1 MQSGPTPLFVV
12 PRIYLASKSP
22 RRRELLKQIGVS
34 FEMLLFREQPPRG
47 TDVDESPLPGE
58 SPRAYVER
66 VSLLKAEMGWLRV
79 VQRSLR
85 KHPVLAADTTV
96 ALGDRI
102 LGKPANREE
111 AAEMLQ
117 ALSGRDHQ
125 VFTAVAVKLD
135 TTVHLTVTESIVTFA
150 KLSDREIQAYVHS
163 GEPVDKAG
171 GYGIQGAAQAFI
183 PQIAGSYSGVMG
195 LPLFETVELLRR
207 FPA

>member
-1 MQSGPTPLFVV
+1 MMQGGPTPLFVL

-58 SPRAYVER
+58 LPRAYVER
-66 VSLLKAEMGWLRV
+66 VSHLKAETGWMRV

-85 KHPVLAADTTV
+85 RHPVLAADTTV

-102 LGKPANREE
+102 LGKPASREE
-111 AAEMLQ
+111 AIEMLQ
-117 ALSGRDHQ
+117 ALSGREHQ
-125 VFTAVAVKLD
+125 VFTAVTVKLD
-135 TTVHLTVTESIVTFA
+135 ATVHAVTTESIVTFA
-150 KLSDREIQAYVHS
+150 KLSDREIQTYVHS
-163 GEPVDKAG
+163 GEPMDKAG
-171 GYGIQGAAQAFI
+171 AYAIQGVAQAFI
-183 PQIAGSYSGVMG
+183 PQIAGSYSGIMG

-207 FPA
+207 FG